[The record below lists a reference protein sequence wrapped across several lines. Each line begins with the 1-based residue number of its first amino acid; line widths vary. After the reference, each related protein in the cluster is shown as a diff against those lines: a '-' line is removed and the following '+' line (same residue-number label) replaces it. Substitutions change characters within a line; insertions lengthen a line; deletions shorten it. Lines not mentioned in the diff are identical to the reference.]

1 MRLKTLEIQG
11 FKSFADRTKFEFDDA
26 ITAIVGP
33 NGCGKSNV
41 IDAIRWVLGEQK
53 TRSLRSDKMENIIF
67 NGTEKRKK
75 ANFAEASITFDN
87 DRNLLPPA
95 YTTVTVTRRLYRDG
109 ESEYLL
115 NNVPCRLKD
124 INHLFMD
131 TGLGP
136 DAYSIIELGMIEDML
151 NDKNNSRRTLFE
163 EAAGIAK
170 YKNRRKETLSRLEEV
185 DASLNR
191 VNDLLIEIDKNLK
204 SLEKQAKRAEQ
215 YFVLKNEYKVAS
227 ERLAYLK
234 AAEYQTQLNKWAD
247 EEDKIKDL
255 IADLDVKIAAEDKNI
270 ALLQEKLLKNEQES
284 ENLRKQYANVKEKIR
299 AFETENEVRKERK
312 KHIEK
317 KIAELADIH
326 VKTDEDCEKI
336 RARLVEL
343 ESLIDAANEELDKKE
358 FYLSELETE
367 LDELKKSIENR
378 KITLEETL
386 ATLKSKENQL
396 QNALRDR
403 DRKHIQIETLLNE
416 KKRLE
421 KEESGVLGRTD
432 DLESRRSEKQK
443 EAQTA
448 EQQYEALVRTKNEQD
463 AAIHSLNESLK
474 ELRKKHA
481 EALRRL
487 DGKKNE
493 YKILQ
498 DLVQN
503 LEGFPEGVRYLRQTV
518 FKNRHVPLVSDIFYT
533 EEQYKTAIETYLE
546 PFLNHYVVPDKNTAL
561 AAVELLK
568 KSVKGRVNFFV
579 LDEIS
584 GPTLPQEYFDERLV
598 HALSVVEYSVE
609 YERLARK
616 LLGGVY
622 IFRSENVDFSE
633 FPNAVALIHVSGSML
648 FKQSVVGGGSVGLFE
663 GKRLGRTKNLE
674 KIEQQIRELQALCD
688 EIKAELDEK
697 ENRYEKLKS
706 GELDKIVKAAYD
718 AKVKKIQELAV
729 LESQR
734 KSAAES
740 IERFAQRKNE
750 IELEIAEISRNIESR
765 ESAFD
770 ELRDECD
777 RLRNQEERQRKELQ
791 TQQTVFDEI
800 NRKYNQENI
809 ASINIQNTIKSLKS
823 EYKAGKEKIENAV
836 FVVENAQKQKAEL
849 LCELA
854 EYENQKSE
862 DDDKLAALYEIA
874 ADGEKQLSARY
885 EELSEIRN
893 AIKQAESNIRIFRN
907 QKENA
912 GVTREKNLEKRNEV
926 VLKYT
931 GLEERLRVE
940 WQMELSQLTFDALF
954 SDCEVPTNLSEFE
967 SQVSRLREKYLRFGE
982 VNTTAI
988 EAFNEMKERHDF
1000 ISTQKKDLEEA
1011 KAALLATM
1019 QEIDETAKARFMECF
1034 NAIRDSF
1041 VKVFRS
1047 LFTEDDKCELQLVN
1061 PLDPLESSIE
1071 ITAQPKGK
1079 RPLTINQLS
1088 GGEKTLT
1095 AISLLFAIYLYKPAP
1110 FCIFDEVDAPLDD
1123 ANIDK
1128 FNNIIR
1134 DFSGNSMFIIVTHNK
1149 RTMVKANRIFGVTME
1164 ETGVSRVLPVD
1175 LVALN
1180 LN

>member
-53 TRSLRSDKMENIIF
+53 TRNLRSDKMENIIF

-75 ANFAEASITFDN
+75 ANLAEASITFDN
-87 DRNLLPPA
+87 DRNLLPSA
-95 YTTVTVTRRLYRDG
+95 YTTVTITRRLYRDG

-115 NNVPCRLKD
+115 NSVPCRLKD

-151 NDKNNSRRTLFE
+151 NDKNNSRRALFE

-170 YKNRRKETLSRLEEV
+170 YKSRRKETLSRLEEV
-185 DASLNR
+185 DGSLNR
-191 VNDLLIEIDKNLK
+191 VNDLLVEIDKNLK

-215 YFVLKNEYKVAS
+215 YFVLKNEYKAAS

-247 EEDKIKDL
+247 EEDKIKEL
-255 IADLDVKIAAEDKNI
+255 IADLDVKIAGEDKNI
-270 ALLQEKLLKNEQES
+270 AVFQEKLLKIEHES
-284 ENLRKQYANVKEKIR
+284 ENLRRQYANVKEKIK
-299 AFETENEVRKERK
+299 AVETENEVRKERK
-312 KHIEK
+312 KYIEK
-317 KIAELADIH
+317 KIEELAGVH
-326 VKTDEDCEKI
+326 AKTQDESEKI

-343 ESLIDAANEELDKKE
+343 EGMIDAANEEHDKKE
-358 FYLSELETE
+358 FYLAELETE

-378 KITLEETL
+378 RTALEETL
-386 ATLKSKENQL
+386 RTLKSKENQW

-403 DRKHIQIETLLNE
+403 DRKQIQIESLLNE
-416 KKRLE
+416 KKRFE
-421 KEESGVLGRTD
+421 KEEADALNRTG
-432 DLESRRSEKQK
+432 DLENRYSEKLK
-443 EAQTA
+443 EAETA
-448 EQQYEALVRTKNEQD
+448 EQQYEALVRMKNEQD
-463 AAIHSLNESLK
+463 AALDSLNESLK
-474 ELRKKHA
+474 DLRKKYA

-503 LEGFPEGVRYLRQTV
+503 LEGFPEGVKYLRQTI
-518 FKNRHVPLVSDIFYT
+518 FKNRPIPLVSDLFYT
-533 EEQYKTAIETYLE
+533 DEQYKTAIETYLE
-546 PFLNHYVVPDKNTAL
+546 PYLNYYVVPDKATAV
-561 AAVELLK
+561 AAVESLK
-568 KSVKGRVNFFV
+568 KSVKGRVNFLV
-579 LDEIS
+579 LEDVS
-584 GPTLPQEYFDERLV
+584 GGTLLQEYRDERLIY
-598 HALSVVEYSVE
+598 APSVVEYASE
-609 YERLARK
+609 YERLAQK

-622 IFRSENVDFSE
+622 ISKSENADLSE
-633 FPNAVALIHVSGSML
+633 FPNAVGVVHITGSVL
-648 FKQSVVGGGSVGLFE
+648 FRQYIIGGGSVGLFE
-663 GKRLGRTKNLE
+663 GKRLGRAKNLE
-674 KIEQQIRELQALCD
+674 KAEQQIRALQALAD

-697 ENRYEKLKS
+697 EGQYENLKS
-706 GELDKIVKAAYD
+706 GGLDKVVKSAYD
-718 AKVKKIQELAV
+718 AKVKKAQELAV

-734 KSAAES
+734 KSAAEGLEKFS
-740 IERFAQRKNE
+740 RRKNE
-750 IELEIAEISRNIESR
+750 IEREIAELSQNMESR

-777 RLRNQEERQRKELQ
+777 RLRNQEERERKELQ
-791 TQQTVFDEI
+791 NKQSVYDEV

-809 ASINIQNTIKSLKS
+809 DSINIQNAIKSLKA
-823 EYKAGKEKIENAV
+823 EYKAGKERIDNAA
-836 FVVENAQKQKAEL
+836 FVVENAQKEEAEL
-849 LCELA
+849 RRELA
-854 EYENQKSE
+854 EYEYQKSD
-862 DDDKLAALYEIA
+862 DDDKLAALYEIV
-874 ADGEKQLSARY
+874 ADGDKQLSAY
-885 EELSEIRN
+885 YDELSEIRN
-893 AIKQAESNIRIFRN
+893 AIKQAESNIRLFRN

-912 GVTREKNLEKRNEV
+912 GVSREKNIEKRNEV
-926 VLKYT
+926 KLKFA

-940 WQMELSQLTFDALF
+940 WQTELAQLTFDALF
-954 SDCEVPTNLSEFE
+954 SDAEVPTNLPEFE
-967 SQVSRLREKYLRFGE
+967 AQVTKLRDRYLRFGE

-1000 ISTQKKDLEEA
+1000 ISTQKKDLEDA
-1011 KAALLATM
+1011 KSALLETM
-1019 QEIDETAKARFMECF
+1019 REIDETAKSQFMDCF
-1034 NAIRDSF
+1034 NAIRESF
-1041 VKVFRS
+1041 IKVFRT
-1047 LFTEDDKCELQLVN
+1047 LFTEDDKCELELLN
-1061 PLDPLESSIE
+1061 PLDPLESPIE
-1071 ITAQPKGK
+1071 ISAQPKGK